1 MDSISNEQFE
11 EFVVEGIDAI
21 PERFA
26 KEIDNVVIVVE
37 DRPTPQQRV
46 ELGLRHH
53 AYLFGLYQG
62 IPKTK
67 RWSYNMALPDKV
79 TIFKAEIMDV
89 ARSVEH
95 VRQMVINTVWHEI
108 GHHFGLSDA
117 QIHAI
122 ERKNKNL
129 LGGSETDD

>member
-1 MDSISNEQFE
+1 MHQAVTDEQFE

-26 KEIDNVVIVVE
+26 SEIDNVVIVVE
-37 DRPTPQQRV
+37 DRPTPHQRE

-53 AYLFGLYQG
+53 SFLFGLYQG

-67 RWSYNMALPDKV
+67 RWGYNMALPDKV
-79 TIFKAEIMDV
+79 TIFKLEIMDV

-95 VRQMVINTVWHEI
+95 VRQMVINTVWHEL

-122 ERKNKNL
+122 ERKNRDL
-129 LGGSETDD
+129 LRDEQS